1 MGCVGDILVD
11 RYISPSFWNESSS
24 VSSFKV
30 QHINSPILTFVKV
43 DSVAIL
49 PIDKLINRKVAGRL
63 QGSGQWGPR
72 WQCCLMQGYTGSTG
86 GLGNRTQ

>member
-30 QHINSPILTFVKV
+30 QHVNSPILTFVKV
-43 DSVAIL
+43 DSAAIL
-49 PIDKLINRKVAGRL
+49 SMDERMNL
-63 QGSGQWGPR
+63 
-72 WQCCLMQGYTGSTG
+72 
-86 GLGNRTQ
+86 